1 MKGQVSTELMVV
13 VGFILLLFIPLMFVL
28 YLKLGDVTT
37 DLSVLQ
43 AHFSVIRIASLINAI
58 GYMGDGSAIIT
69 EVYLPT
75 NVIELQFRSFGDNGG
90 GGEVVLVHFSHG
102 EESDVSSPTAFQI
115 NLEDP
120 QEGGIEIDQ
129 PGRYRLEILNE
140 GGEITVRAA
149 SSEELRA

>member
-102 EESDVSSPTAFQI
+102 EESDVSAPTAFQI

-129 PGRYRLEILNE
+129 PGRYRLEILNV

-149 SSEELRA
+149 SSAELRA